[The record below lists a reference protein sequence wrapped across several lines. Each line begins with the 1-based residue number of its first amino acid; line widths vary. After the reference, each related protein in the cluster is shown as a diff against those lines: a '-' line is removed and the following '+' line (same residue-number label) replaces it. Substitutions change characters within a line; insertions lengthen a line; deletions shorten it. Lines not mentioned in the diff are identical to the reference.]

1 MNGHNSFGPHDHE
14 GGGGD
19 EANAYQ
25 EPDASSPAAD
35 RSSPETE
42 ATLAGGIKV
51 RERRRRQRSRFRR
64 FTHWLRRHKAL
75 TTLLAIAL
83 VLLLIIVGWLWYL
96 NREMDDVT
104 RFPIDGGDRPA
115 RVAGD
120 QMNLLFLGVDDLDYS
135 ENVGP
140 DVYDMLES
148 GKWERGAFRSDTMM
162 LVHLEAGRRSAQVV
176 SIPRDSWVDIPGEG
190 KSKINAAFSWGGP
203 ELAVRTVEKNFNIY
217 IDHVVVV
224 NFGGFEDISEVV
236 DGVTVFVPQ
245 EVGAD
250 PRYKPSGVWE
260 RGYHNLKG
268 KPALGYVRQRYGLP
282 GGDFD
287 RIHRQQNFL
296 RSLLDKLASRGT
308 LLNPVRVTRLTQK
321 LSELIAV
328 DDGLTSAKMREL
340 ALSSR
345 HLRSSGIRFVTLP
358 NNGSGTEGR
367 ASVVKVDFPSAL
379 TMFEA
384 IANDQFEPWLSKN
397 QVGQLPSPDQVD

>member
-1 MNGHNSFGPHDHE
+1 MTGHTSFGPHDNE
-14 GGGGD
+14 GGGDDGS
-19 EANAYQ
+19 ALG
-25 EPDASSPAAD
+25 EPPAA
-35 RSSPETE
+35 PEAGSGIPGE
-42 ATLAGGIKV
+42 PTLAGGIPV
-51 RERRRRQRSRFRR
+51 RERRRRKRSPFSRLK
-64 FTHWLRRHKAL
+64 HWMRRHKAL
-75 TTLLAIAL
+75 TTLIAIAL
-83 VLLLIIVGWLWYL
+83 ALLLAVIGWLWYL

-104 RFPIDGGDRPA
+104 RFHIDGGDRPA

-120 QMNLLFLGVDDLDYS
+120 QLNVLMLGVDDLDYS

-148 GKWERGAFRSDTMM
+148 GEWERGAFRSDTMM
-162 LVHLEAGRRSAQVV
+162 LAHLEAGRRAAQVV

-190 KSKINAAFSWGGP
+190 RSKINAAFSWGGP
-203 ELAVRTVEKNFNIY
+203 ELAVRTVEQNFGIY

-224 NFGGFEDISEVV
+224 NFGGFEDISEAV
-236 DGVTVFVPQ
+236 DGVTVFVPE

-260 RGYHNLKG
+260 RGYHNLEG

-287 RIHRQQNFL
+287 RIDRQQNFL

-308 LLNPVRVTRLTQK
+308 LLNPVRLTRLTQK

-328 DDGLTSAKMREL
+328 DDTLTSGKMREI

-358 NNGSGTEGR
+358 NNGSGMEGS
-367 ASVVKVDFPSAL
+367 ASVVKVDFKRATS
-379 TMFEA
+379 MFEA
-384 IANDQFEPWLSKN
+384 IASDQFEAWLSDN
-397 QVGQLPSPDQVD
+397 QVGELPPPDQVD